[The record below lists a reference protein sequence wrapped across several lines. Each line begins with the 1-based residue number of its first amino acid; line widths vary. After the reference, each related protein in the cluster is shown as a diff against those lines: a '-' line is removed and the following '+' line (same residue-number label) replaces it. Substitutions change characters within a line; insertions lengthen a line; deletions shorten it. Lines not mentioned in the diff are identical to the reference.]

1 MPQPKKEKEKFLYL
15 YGPVP
20 SRRLGLS
27 LGIDI
32 VPHKNCSYDC
42 IYCQLGTTDYKT
54 TSRKEYTPVRGIL
67 EEIKTAV
74 ANKQR
79 IDYIT
84 FSGSGEPTLHSGIG
98 RIIDGVKKMTSIP
111 TAVLTNGSLLHQSDV
126 RNDLIHASVVLP
138 TLCTVN
144 QEMFIKIHRSVPQ
157 LDIMEIVRGYIDF
170 RRMFKGLIWLELMI
184 IKGINDKPEHITGMR
199 SVIEEIAPD
208 RIHLNTVARPPS
220 EDYAEPVTAEVLERI
235 KAMLGSKCEIIAEFR
250 PPGEGHG
257 DGDPSESILSIIQRR
272 PVTIEDLIE
281 VSGLTR
287 GEIIERIEQLMKEGT
302 VISSIHGDRRYYR
315 T

>member
-1 MPQPKKEKEKFLYL
+1 M
-15 YGPVP
+15 
-20 SRRLGLS
+20 S

-42 IYCQLGTTDYKT
+42 IYCQLGRTGYKT

-79 IDYIT
+79 IEYIT

-98 RIIDGVKKMTSIP
+98 RLIDGVKNITSIP
-111 TAVLTNGSLLHQSDV
+111 TAVLTNGSLLHHPDV
-126 RNDLIHASVVLP
+126 RNDLVHANVVLP

-144 QEMFIKIHRSVPQ
+144 QEMFIKIHRSAPQ
-157 LDIMEIVRGYIDF
+157 LDIMEIVRGYIAF

-184 IKGINDKPEHITGMR
+184 IKGINDKPHHMTEMI

-208 RIHLNTVARPPS
+208 KIHLNTVARPPS
-220 EDYAEPVTAEVLERI
+220 EEYAKPVTAEVLESI
-235 KAMLGSKCEIIAEFR
+235 KAILGSRCEIIAEFKPTEKGR
-250 PPGEGHG
+250 G
-257 DGDPSESILSIIQRR
+257 DGETSESILSIIQRR

-281 VSGLTR
+281 VTGLTR
-287 GEIIERIEQLMKEGT
+287 SEITERIEQLIKEGT
-302 VISSIHGDRRYYR
+302 VISSIHGNRRYYR